1 MMMRARILAAAFTAG
16 LGLALAAPASA
27 APASAAEGKAELPK
41 QKWSFSGPVGTFDQ
55 TQLQRGWQV
64 YNQVCAACHSMNLL
78 YYRNLMEIGLSD
90 AQVKEIAAGVEV
102 TDGPNDEGEMFTRPG
117 RPSDR
122 FRSPFPN
129 DNAAR
134 AANGGALPPD
144 LSLITKARGDGA
156 NYVYGV
162 LTGFADPPAGV
173 TVPHGMHYNKAFP
186 GHMIAMAPPLAEGL
200 VDYGGEPKATV
211 DQMARDVTAFLAW
224 ASEPEMETRKRL
236 GIKVMLFLII
246 FTGMLYAVKR
256 KVWSKLH

>member
-1 MMMRARILAAAFTAG
+1 MMMRARILAAVVTAG

-27 APASAAEGKAELPK
+27 AEGHIELPK
-41 QKWSFSGPVGTFDQ
+41 QNWSFGGPFGTFDQ
-55 TQLQRGWQV
+55 AQLKRGYQI
-64 YNQVCAACHSMNLL
+64 YGQVCSACHSMRLL
-78 YYRNLMEIGLSD
+78 YYRNLMDIGMSES
-90 AQVKEIAAGVEV
+90 QVKEIAAGVEV

-117 RPSDR
+117 RPSDH

-144 LSLITKARGDGA
+144 LSLITKAREGGA

-162 LTGFADPPAGV
+162 LTGFTDPPAGV
-173 TVPHGMHYNKAFP
+173 TVPDGMHYNKVFP
-186 GHMIAMAPPLAEGL
+186 GHMIAMAPPLSEGL

-211 DQMARDVTAFLAW
+211 DQMAQDVTTFLAW
-224 ASEPEMETRKRL
+224 ASEPEMEARKRL

-256 KVWSKLH
+256 KVWSNVH